1 MSRII
6 HRVELAQSNMV
17 LSNKGSLGRK
27 KLSMNICLFRPV
39 GKVKMIITLSILH
52 NALSLL
58 SAGVLG
64 KTRNSY

>member
-27 KLSMNICLFRPV
+27 KLSVNICLFQPA
-39 GKVKMIITLSILH
+39 GKVKTIIILSILH
-52 NALSLL
+52 NALYLL

-64 KTRNSY
+64 KPRNSY